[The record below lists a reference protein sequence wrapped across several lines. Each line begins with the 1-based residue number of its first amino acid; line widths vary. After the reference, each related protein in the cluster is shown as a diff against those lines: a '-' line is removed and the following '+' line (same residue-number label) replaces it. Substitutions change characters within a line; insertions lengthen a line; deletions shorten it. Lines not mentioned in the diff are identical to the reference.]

1 MKSFKD
7 IREGRSARD
16 RLLTRLKSKGLDLDK
31 VAKDRKAEHERLK
44 KKYGKNESGK
54 GLWHNIHQKRK
65 SGKPMRKKGEK
76 GAPTKQDIER
86 SRSESTNMDEA
97 PLVMD
102 HGAILDTIWKKVKPI
117 LEKDL
122 KNGKVELVNNLARM
136 VKYKVTTKGQAKN
149 RSYRYDLKK

>member
-1 MKSFKD
+1 MKTFKEFKEGAGLWAN
-7 IREGRSARD
+7 IHKKRKEGR
-16 RLLTRLKSKGLDLDK
+16 
-31 VAKDRKAEHERLK
+31 
-44 KKYGKNESGK
+44 
-54 GLWHNIHQKRK
+54 
-65 SGKPMRKKGEK
+65 PMRKPGSK
-76 GAPTKQDIER
+76 GAPTKQDFER
-86 SRSESTNMDEA
+86 SRSETTNMDEA

-149 RSYRYDLKK
+149 RAYRYDLKK